1 MMKLLLIPLLVHTS
15 ISLHAQG
22 VRVQANVTCH
32 EKTVRS
38 GDTLTGG
45 TVVQTARFY
54 LSDFRFRKQ
63 GNEVFREPDSYHLI
77 DMEYPE
83 SGQWTL
89 NVQEFDEISFNLGI
103 DSLTNV
109 SGAYGGDLDPT
120 KGMYWTW
127 NSGYINVKLE
137 GISPRS
143 KGRNGEF
150 GLHLGGYMPPHN
162 TIFQFISPVNA
173 THDIQIDLNI
183 CPVLEQTDWQG
194 HFNVMSP
201 SAEAVRLIRILGNS
215 IRVYGK

>member
-1 MMKLLLIPLLVHTS
+1 
-15 ISLHAQG
+15 
-22 VRVQANVTCH
+22 
-32 EKTVRS
+32 
-38 GDTLTGG
+38 
-45 TVVQTARFY
+45 
-54 LSDFRFRKQ
+54 
-63 GNEVFREPDSYHLI
+63 
-77 DMEYPE
+77 
-83 SGQWTL
+83 
-89 NVQEFDEISFNLGI
+89 
-103 DSLTNV
+103 
-109 SGAYGGDLDPT
+109 
-120 KGMYWTW
+120 MYWTW

-183 CPVLEQTDWQG
+183 CPVLEQTDWHG

-201 SAEAVRLIRILGNS
+201 SAEAVRLVRILGNS